1 MEPFGLFQFLQNLLL
16 PQSANTE
23 NPPTEAHPQ
32 KPVTET
38 EKIDDTAKAKAEFST
53 SQNEAVLQ
61 FFSSHDE
68 RVKRTKQ
75 RR

>member
-1 MEPFGLFQFLQNLLL
+1 MEPFGLFQILQNLLL
-16 PQSANTE
+16 PQSANNE
-23 NPPTEAHPQ
+23 NPPTEDRPQ
-32 KPVTET
+32 KTAPEA
-38 EKIDDTAKAKAEFST
+38 EKVDDFTKARAEFTT

-75 RR
+75 KR

>member
-1 MEPFGLFQFLQNLLL
+1 MEPFGLFQILQNLLL
-16 PQSANTE
+16 PQGGNDE
-23 NPPTEAHPQ
+23 NPPTEARPQ
-32 KPVTET
+32 KPASET
-38 EKIDDTAKAKAEFST
+38 EVPDDIAKAKAEFST

-75 RR
+75 KR

>member
-1 MEPFGLFQFLQNLLL
+1 MEPFGLFQILQNSLL
-16 PQSANTE
+16 PQSANNE
-23 NPPTEAHPQ
+23 NPPTEDRLQ
-32 KPVTET
+32 KTAPEA
-38 EKIDDTAKAKAEFST
+38 EKVDDFTKARAEFTT

-75 RR
+75 KR